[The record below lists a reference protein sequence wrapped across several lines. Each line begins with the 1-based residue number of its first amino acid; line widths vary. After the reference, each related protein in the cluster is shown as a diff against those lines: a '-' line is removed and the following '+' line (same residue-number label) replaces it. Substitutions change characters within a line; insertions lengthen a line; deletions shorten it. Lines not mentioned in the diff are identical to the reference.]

1 VIKVINR
8 GSDLTEFRAP
18 PNIWE
23 AQPIR
28 LQGERRRAEI
38 TASLL
43 RPKGDERILD
53 AGCGEGYQMSYIV
66 ERCTQV
72 IGLDLSVERLKQA
85 KNRVRNAD
93 LVCASSERL
102 PFRPQ
107 IFDKVMCLELL
118 EHLNEPR
125 KTILET
131 ESVLKEGGT
140 LVVSVPYKKDIIAT
154 RCIYCGKWTPLY
166 GHLHSFD
173 ERKLD
178 SFLPSNFVTV
188 KRIHN
193 GTLVMAYPLFAILP
207 TKVWKL
213 LDDLFKGLPYNKPSW
228 LITKILKRGS
238 NY

>member
-1 VIKVINR
+1 V
-8 GSDLTEFRAP
+8 SDLTEFRAP

-23 AQPIR
+23 VQNPISQ
-28 LQGERRRAEI
+28 QGERRRAEI

-43 RPKGDERILD
+43 RPKGNERILD
-53 AGCGEGYQMSYIV
+53 IGCGEGYQMSYIV
-66 ERCTQV
+66 EQGTQV

-102 PFRPQ
+102 PFKSQ

-131 ESVLKEGGT
+131 ESVLKERGT
-140 LVVSVPYKKDIIAT
+140 LVVSVPYKQDIVAT
-154 RCIYCGKWTPLY
+154 QCIHCGKLTPLW

-178 SFLPSNFVTV
+178 CLLPSNFVTV
-188 KRIHN
+188 KCIHT
-193 GTLVMAYPLFAILP
+193 GTMVMAYPLFAILP
-207 TKVWKL
+207 TKVWKP
-213 LDDLFKGLPYNKPSW
+213 LDDLFKWLPYNKPSW
-228 LITKILKRGS
+228 LITKILKMGS
-238 NY
+238 NR

>member
-1 VIKVINR
+1 V
-8 GSDLTEFRAP
+8 SDLTKFRAP

-23 AQPIR
+23 VQNPIH

-43 RPKGDERILD
+43 RPKSDDRILD
-53 AGCGEGYQMSYIV
+53 IGCGEGYQMSYIV
-66 ERCTQV
+66 EQCTQV

-107 IFDKVMCLELL
+107 IFDKIMCLELL
-118 EHLNEPR
+118 EHLNEPH

-131 ESVLKEGGT
+131 ESVLKVQGT
-140 LVVSVPYKKDIIAT
+140 LVVSVPYKQDIVAT
-154 RCIYCGKWTPLY
+154 QCIHCGKLTPLW
-166 GHLHSFD
+166 GHLHIFD

-178 SFLPSNFVTV
+178 SLLPSNFVTV
-188 KRIHN
+188 KRIHT
-193 GTLVMAYPLFAILP
+193 GTMVMAYPLFAILP
-207 TKVWKL
+207 TKVWKP
-213 LDDLFKGLPYNKPSW
+213 LDDLFKWLPYNKPSW

-238 NY
+238 NR

>member
-1 VIKVINR
+1 V
-8 GSDLTEFRAP
+8 SDLTKFRAP

-23 AQPIR
+23 VKNPIH

-38 TASLL
+38 SASLL
-43 RPKGDERILD
+43 GPKGNERILD
-53 AGCGEGYQMSYIV
+53 IGCGEGYQMSYIV
-66 ERCTQV
+66 ERGTQV

-85 KNRVRNAD
+85 KNRVRNSD

-102 PFRPQ
+102 PFKSQ

-131 ESVLKEGGT
+131 ESVLKERGT
-140 LVVSVPYKKDIIAT
+140 LVVSVPYKQDIVAT
-154 RCIYCGKWTPLY
+154 QCIHCGKLTPLW

-178 SFLPSNFVTV
+178 RLLPSNFVTV
-188 KRIHN
+188 KRIHT
-193 GTLVMAYPLFAILP
+193 GTMVMAYPLFAILP
-207 TKVWKL
+207 TKVWKP
-213 LDDLFKGLPYNKPSW
+213 LDDLFKWLPHNKPSW

-238 NY
+238 NR